1 MLKVHM
7 KDDFKNLFEYREWV
21 EKTFSSISAEN
32 EGHLI
37 SFEKESVENRI
48 KQNSTWY
55 GKNTSYAEMS
65 SGITEYKRPEL
76 IEKIYGQVNEKIS
89 TSVKDK
95 IKARKIRYNPFGL
108 GVFVFDRA
116 AMGMYRLKEFY
127 SPSLKKA
134 VEYVDVKRV
143 KESLV
148 LIKDGSPVVER
159 WEEKADGKP
168 KIRTSSKN
176 VYAYFP
182 RVNKSKQAVDLF
194 ISCGGHAS
202 VTAEQFLYS
211 GISAIIV
218 AQLLEKAL
226 IQTRISIVIGSSP
239 DNFSRT
245 AYGAIIPVKNYDER
259 LDVNLLALLTSD
271 PRFYRHEGFKGIVAL
286 YDHFGEACP
295 GSLGYGFNKEH
306 LTRIIENST
315 YTKTATLAPN
325 RFYFGWTFSEVDAI
339 DVIKN
344 SINDLAEK
352 LQLE

>member
-1 MLKVHM
+1 MLKVNM

-21 EKTFSSISAEN
+21 DNTFNNMSSEN
-32 EGHLI
+32 EGHILNY
-37 SFEKESVENRI
+37 EKEAVERRI
-48 KQNSTWY
+48 EQSPAWY
-55 GKNTSYAEMS
+55 GQNTSFAEMN
-65 SGITEYKRPEL
+65 SGITEYKTPEL
-76 IEKIYGQVNEKIS
+76 IEKIYGQVNDKIS

-127 SPSLKKA
+127 SPDFKKV
-134 VEYVDVKRV
+134 VEHEDVKRV
-143 KESLV
+143 KDKFI

-168 KIRTSSKN
+168 KIRTNSKN

-182 RVNKSKQAVDLF
+182 RVSKNKQAVDLF

-239 DNFSRT
+239 DNFNGK
-245 AYGAIIPVKNYDER
+245 AYGAIIPVKNYDEK

-271 PRFYRHEGFKGIVAL
+271 PRFFRHEGFKGIVAL
-286 YDHFGEACP
+286 YDHFGEICP

-306 LTRIIENST
+306 LTRAIENST
-315 YTKTATLAPN
+315 YTKSAALAPN
-325 RFYFGWTFSEVDAI
+325 RFYFGWTFSEDEAVG
-339 DVIKN
+339 VIKE

-352 LQLE
+352 LESE